1 MLSAKSTRSL
11 ASFVALIAGLCLLLA
26 AGPAAAQ
33 GPATLTGTVTEAGTG
48 TPLVGAEVQLRNV
61 ETGAVPH
68 RTTTGPDGTYQ
79 FARISPS
86 TYALE
91 VQLVGYKQRQITLLI
106 EAGEARVR
114 DVTLA
119 QETESLET
127 VVTTASRQRERL
139 LDAPASVSVLDADRL
154 HREAATSSAEA
165 LRHTPGVD
173 VAQTGV
179 DRREIALRGFNGVF
193 SGTPYVLADHR
204 PAAAPLL
211 GLNTYSVMPGMTLDL
226 DRIEVVRGPASA
238 LYGPVA
244 GGGVVHFRTRSPFQD
259 PGTSVAVTGG
269 SRRYA
274 GAQVRQAGVIDGT
287 VGYKVTGQ
295 AARADEWGLNPQNPQ
310 DAAEIDRYRQ
320 YRPDETIPAGRE
332 TVNRQLRREDRFWKY
347 QANGLLT
354 YRLGTAASLSLR
366 GGYSSLTSPLQTSIG
381 TVQAGGLGTSYAQLR
396 LETPAWSAQAFLN
409 HNEAEED
416 LYLYRTGTSPID
428 EALQWGGH
436 LRYTFNGGPLGTRGV
451 LGGEVTGTRRT
462 GTDAEALTAGVDD
475 VEEAG
480 AYLHT
485 TTPLAPPLDLTLGA
499 RADYSSITDD
509 LHLSP
514 RAALVFAPTD
524 RHALRATY
532 NRAVAAPAAKLLFGT
547 RPVVSQAEV
556 VRSRIETL
564 HLNST
569 PAARMVDVD
578 QRFTRHGKRDAPL
591 AGGLLPELQTITHTV
606 EVGYKGA
613 PTDRVRL
620 GLDAYYEE
628 QHNVVAPTSTEP
640 LIYSNAGSIEYG
652 GLDAALTTRPAPDLE
667 LSGTLS
673 LVSDD
678 LFAGGDVALN
688 APAFKAQG
696 GVDYGLPA
704 GVSVGATVRHVDGF
718 PLRSG
723 PYVGT
728 VGAYTLLDVRAAY
741 NVPALPGLRLTL
753 TGSNVLDDRHREFVG
768 APPLGRML
776 TARLTYE
783 LP

>member
-1 MLSAKSTRSL
+1 MLTDASTRSVY
-11 ASFVALIAGLCLLLA
+11 AEFVSLVTGLCLLLA
-26 AGPAAAQ
+26 AGPAVAQ
-33 GPATLTGTVTEAGTG
+33 GPATLTGTVTGGDTG

-68 RTTTGPDGTYQ
+68 RTTTGPNGTYQ
-79 FARISPS
+79 FARIAPS

-91 VQLVGYKQRQITLLI
+91 VQMVGYKKRQITLLI
-106 EAGEARVR
+106 ETGEARVR
-114 DVTLA
+114 DVTLE

-139 LDAPASVSVLDADRL
+139 LDAPASVSVLDVDRL
-154 HREAATSSAEA
+154 HREAATSSAEV

-179 DRREIALRGFNGVF
+179 DRREIAIRGFNGVF

-226 DRIEVVRGPASA
+226 DRVEVVRGPASA
-238 LYGPVA
+238 LYGPGA
-244 GGGVVHFRTRSPFQD
+244 SGGVVHVRTRSPFQD

-269 SRRYA
+269 SRQYA

-287 VGYKVTGQ
+287 VGYKVAGQ
-295 AARADEWGLNPQNPQ
+295 AARADEWGLDPQNPQ
-310 DAAEIDRYRQ
+310 DAAEIDRYRR
-320 YRPDETIPAGRE
+320 YGPDETSPAGRE
-332 TVNRQLRREDRFWKY
+332 TVNRRLRREDLFWKY

-354 YRLGTAASLSLR
+354 YRLGAASSLSLR

-428 EALQWGGH
+428 EALQWGGQ
-436 LRYTFNGGPLGTRGV
+436 LRYTFNGGPLNARGV

-462 GTDAEALTAGVDD
+462 GTGADALTAGVED

-485 TTPLAPPLDLTLGA
+485 TTPLASSFDLTLAG

-532 NRAVAAPAAKLLFGT
+532 NRAVAAPAANLLFGT
-547 RPVVSQAEV
+547 RL
-556 VRSRIETL
+556 T
-564 HLNST
+564 
-569 PAARMVDVD
+569 
-578 QRFTRHGKRDAPL
+578 
-591 AGGLLPELQTITHTV
+591 GGLSPELQTITHTV

-628 QHNVVAPTSTEP
+628 QQNVVAPVSTDP
-640 LIYSNAGSIEYG
+640 LTYRSAGSIAYG
-652 GLDAALTTRPAPDLE
+652 GLDAALTTRPASDLE

-673 LVSDD
+673 VVSDD
-678 LFAGGDVALN
+678 RFAGGDVALN
-688 APAFKAQG
+688 APAFKVQG

-704 GVSVGATVRHVDGF
+704 GVAVGATVRHVDDF
-718 PLRSG
+718 PVRTG

-728 VGAYTLLDVRAAY
+728 VDPYTLLDVRAAY

-753 TGSNVLDDRHREFVG
+753 TGTNVLDERHREFVG
-768 APPLGRML
+768 APSLGRML